1 MKQLLMNDHGNA
13 LDLLM
18 EQMVL
23 QLFYHL
29 E

>member
-13 LDLLM
+13 LGLLQ
-18 EQMVL
+18 EQMVVM
-23 QLFYHL
+23 LFYHL